1 MPAEARLAI
10 DGGPRAVATQYR
22 ERWRGVRARELAA
35 IVRYGLR
42 DVSTLAKGDGPVAE
56 LEAEFAA
63 LAGTRHALAMNSGTA
78 ALHSAYFAVGVEPGS
93 EVIVPS
99 YTFFASAAPVLQ
111 CGARPVFCEVDPRTL
126 TADPD
131 DVERRITPRTRA
143 ICVVH
148 MWGNP
153 APLDRFAEIARR
165 HRVALIEDCSHA
177 HGAGYLGRP
186 VGGWGDIGCFSLQGA
201 KAVSGGEAGIAVTDD
216 PALYDRMLLLG
227 HYGRLKKGQAAA
239 SFESDHLSLGV
250 KYRPHLYAVLL
261 ARGSLSRLQ
270 ELNRRRRR
278 NYALLTQA
286 LADCPA
292 VRPIETT
299 PGAER
304 GGFLEYILRYEPVRA
319 GGLGLDAFVERA
331 RAEGVPVSPERYS
344 AIGPHGR
351 MLHQSP
357 IFTAPSPFAFAA
369 GRAEEPAFDAPRLP
383 VSEGLRDRLLTLP
396 PFTKVP
402 ERLIRECAE
411 ALRKVAGAAAS
422 RAPGAAGDA
431 PSGAPQASRR
441 AHRIGKAPA
450 DPSPRGE
457 GSRRRGPRAEPPRPP
472 ARRAPKS

>member
-10 DGGPRAVATQYR
+10 HGGPRAVATRYR
-22 ERWRGVRARELAA
+22 ERWRAVRARELAA

-56 LEAEFAA
+56 LEAQFAA
-63 LAGTRHALAMNSGTA
+63 LSGTRHALTMNSGTA

-93 EVIVPS
+93 EVVVPS
-99 YTFFASAAPVLQ
+99 YTFFASAAPILQ

-131 DVERRITPRTRA
+131 DVERRITPKTRA

-165 HRVALIEDCSHA
+165 HEVALIEDCSHA
-177 HGAGYLGRP
+177 HGASYHGRP
-186 VGGWGDIGCFSLQGA
+186 VGGWGDVGCFSLQGA

-216 PALYDRMLLLG
+216 PTLYDRMLLLG

-250 KYRPHLYAVLL
+250 KYRPHLYSVLL
-261 ARGSLSRLQ
+261 ARGSLSLLD

-286 LADCPA
+286 LAGCPA
-292 VRPIETT
+292 VQPIETT
-299 PGAER
+299 PGAVR
-304 GGFLEYILRYEPVRA
+304 GGFLEYILRYEPA
-319 GGLGLDAFVERA
+319 GSGGLELKAFVERA
-331 RAEGVPVSPERYS
+331 RAEGAPVSAERYS
-344 AIGPHGR
+344 AIGPQGR

-357 IFTAPSPFAFAA
+357 IFTASSPFAFAA
-369 GRAEEPAFDAPRLP
+369 GRGTEPAFEPPLLP
-383 VSEGLRDRLLTLP
+383 VSEGLEGRLLSLP

-402 ERLIRECAE
+402 ERLIRECAD
-411 ALRKVAGAAAS
+411 ALRKVADAAAS
-422 RAPGAAGDA
+422 RAQGAAGNA
-431 PSGAPQASRR
+431 PSGASQAGRR
-441 AHRIGKAPA
+441 DRRIGKAPA
-450 DPSPRGE
+450 GPSPRGA
-457 GSRRRGPRAEPPRPP
+457 GSRRRGLRAEPPRPP
-472 ARRAPKS
+472 ARRAPRS

>member
-10 DGGPRAVATQYR
+10 DGGSRAVATRYR
-22 ERWRGVRARELAA
+22 ERWRGVRPRELAA

-42 DVSTLAKGDGPVAE
+42 DVSTLAKGEGPVAE

-63 LAGTRHALAMNSGTA
+63 LAGTRYALTMNSGTA

-99 YTFFASAAPVLQ
+99 YTFFASAAPILQ
-111 CGARPVFCEVDPRTL
+111 CGARPVFCEVDARTL

-153 APLDRFAEIARR
+153 ARLDRFAEIARR
-165 HRVALIEDCSHA
+165 HGVALIEDCSHA
-177 HGAGYLGRP
+177 HGASYRGRP
-186 VGGWGDIGCFSLQGA
+186 VGGWGDVGCFSLQGA

-216 PALYDRMLLLG
+216 PMLYDRMLLLG

-239 SFESDHLSLGV
+239 SFESDYLSLGV

-261 ARGSLSRLQ
+261 ARGSMSRLD

-278 NYALLTQA
+278 SYALLTQA
-286 LADCPA
+286 LAGCPA
-292 VRPIETT
+292 VQPIDTT
-299 PGAER
+299 PGAVR
-304 GGFLEYILRYEPVRA
+304 GGFLEYILRYQPARA
-319 GGLGLDAFVERA
+319 GGLDLDAFVEAA
-331 RAEGVPVSPERYS
+331 RAEGVPVTAERYS

-357 IFTAPSPFAFAA
+357 IFTARSPFAFAA
-369 GRAEEPAFDAPRLP
+369 GRAAEPAFEPPRLP
-383 VSEGLRDRLLTLP
+383 ISEGLEGRLLSLP

-402 ERLIRECAE
+402 ERLIRECAR
-411 ALRKVAGAAAS
+411 ALRKVADAAAS
-422 RAPGAAGDA
+422 RPPRAAGDA
-431 PSGAPQASRR
+431 PSGASQAARR
-441 AHRIGKAPA
+441 DRRIGKAPA
-450 DPSPRGE
+450 DPSPRGA
-457 GSRRRGPRAEPPRPP
+457 GSRRRGLRAGPPRPP
-472 ARRAPKS
+472 ARRAPRS

>member
-1 MPAEARLAI
+1 LPAEARLAI
-10 DGGPRAVATQYR
+10 DGGPRAVTTGYR

-35 IVRYGLR
+35 IARYGLR
-42 DVSTLAKGDGPVAE
+42 DVSTLAKGEGPVAE
-56 LEAEFAA
+56 LEAQFAA
-63 LAGTRHALAMNSGTA
+63 LAGTRHALTMNSGTA

-93 EVIVPS
+93 EVVLPS
-99 YTFFASAAPVLQ
+99 YTFFASAAPILQ

-131 DVERRITPRTRA
+131 DVERRITPKTRA

-177 HGAGYLGRP
+177 HGASYRGRP
-186 VGGWGDIGCFSLQGA
+186 VGGWGDVGCFSLQGA

-216 PALYDRMLLLG
+216 PTLYDRMLLLG

-239 SFESDHLSLGV
+239 SFESDYLSLGV
-250 KYRPHLYAVLL
+250 KYRPHLHAVLM
-261 ARGSLSRLQ
+261 ARGSLSRLD

-278 NYALLTQA
+278 NYALLSQA
-286 LADCPA
+286 LAGCPA
-292 VRPIETT
+292 VQAIETT
-299 PGAER
+299 PGAVR
-304 GGFLEYILRYEPVRA
+304 GGFLEYILRYEPA
-319 GGLGLDAFVERA
+319 GSGGLDLEAFVERA
-331 RAEGVPVSPERYS
+331 RAEGVPVSAERYS

-369 GRAEEPAFDAPRLP
+369 ARGKEPAIEPPRLP
-383 VSEGLRDRLLTLP
+383 VSEGLAGRLLSLP

-402 ERLIRECAE
+402 ERLIRECAD
-411 ALRKVAGAAAS
+411 ALRKVADAAAS
-422 RAPGAAGDA
+422 RAPRAAGDA
-431 PSGAPQASRR
+431 PSGASQAARR
-441 AHRIGKAPA
+441 DRRIGQAPA
-450 DPSPRGE
+450 DPSPRGA
-457 GSRRRGPRAEPPRPP
+457 GSRRRGLRAAPPRPP
-472 ARRAPKS
+472 ARRAPRS

>member
-1 MPAEARLAI
+1 LPAEARLAI
-10 DGGPRAVATQYR
+10 DGGPRAVTTRYR
-22 ERWRGVRARELAA
+22 ERWRGVRAGELAA

-42 DVSTLAKGDGPVAE
+42 DVSTLAKGEGPVAE
-56 LEAEFAA
+56 LEAEFAR
-63 LAGTRHALAMNSGTA
+63 LAGTRHALTMNSGTA
-78 ALHSAYFAVGVEPGS
+78 ALHSAYFAVGIEPGS

-99 YTFFASAAPVLQ
+99 YTFFASAAPILQ

-153 APLDRFAEIARR
+153 APLDRFADIAHR
-165 HRVALIEDCSHA
+165 HGVALIEDCSHA
-177 HGAGYLGRP
+177 HGADYRGRP
-186 VGGWGDIGCFSLQGA
+186 VGGWGDVGCFSLQGA

-216 PALYDRMLLLG
+216 PTLYDRMLLLG

-261 ARGSLSRLQ
+261 ARGSLSRLD

-278 NYALLTQA
+278 NYALLTQT
-286 LADCPA
+286 LAGCPA

-299 PGAER
+299 PGAVR
-304 GGFLEYILRYEPVRA
+304 GGFLEYILHYEPARA
-319 GGLGLDAFVERA
+319 GGLELEAFVERA
-331 RAEGVPVSPERYS
+331 RAEGVPVSVERYS
-344 AIGPHGR
+344 AIGPRGR

-369 GRAEEPAFDAPRLP
+369 GRAEEPALESPRLP
-383 VSEGLRDRLLTLP
+383 ISEGLGDRLLSLP

-402 ERLIRECAE
+402 ERLILECAE
-411 ALRKVAGAAAS
+411 GLRKVADAAAS
-422 RAPGAAGDA
+422 RPPGAAGDA
-431 PSGAPQASRR
+431 PLGASQAAHR
-441 AHRIGKAPA
+441 ARRIGKARA
-450 DPSPRGE
+450 GPSPRGA
-457 GSRRRGPRAEPPRPP
+457 GSGRRGLRAGPPRPP
-472 ARRAPKS
+472 ARRVPRS